1 MVNSPPIHTFE
12 RMLLKDFPPI
22 VSACGS
28 RCIDLEAIQTF
39 HFVTEMNTHQISY
52 S

>member
-12 RMLLKDFPPI
+12 KMLVKHFPPT

-28 RCIDLEAIQTF
+28 RCIGLEAIQTF
-39 HFVTEMNTHQISY
+39 PFVTEMNTHQISY